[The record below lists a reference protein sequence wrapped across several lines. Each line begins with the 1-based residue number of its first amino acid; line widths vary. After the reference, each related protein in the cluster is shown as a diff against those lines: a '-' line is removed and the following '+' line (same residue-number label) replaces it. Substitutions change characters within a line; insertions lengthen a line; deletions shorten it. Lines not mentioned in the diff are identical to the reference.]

1 MVSFSKSINR
11 NRQWTQWCK
20 LCSSKSSSK
29 RVIHL
34 SWTTLCHSIRL
45 PILNSCKTN
54 SSLKLCSH
62 QLKEISLSAV
72 VIAPMVTQ
80 MCSKIVRLLWTRTS
94 NDIQAVRMAVKVLER
109 DQVYCL
115 SINSSSFRIISWI
128 SSSSTT
134 WIWIWIAFTHR
145 VSKQGARTD
154 TSNELPWK
162 CKQRLRR
169 TTIPRR
175 PRLRGNKAL
184 STLTCRKL

>member
-34 SWTTLCHSIRL
+34 SWTTLCHSMQPL
-45 PILNSCKTN
+45 SKTN

-175 PRLRGNKAL
+175 PRHRGSKAL